1 MTLVNTQAMKTAI
14 SVPDPIFEAVERLAQ
29 RLGKSRSQLYT
40 EALQTY
46 LAQQR
51 DAGVTERLDEIYGA
65 EPQLSELDTVLDTIQ
80 WQSLPKEEW

>member
-1 MTLVNTQAMKTAI
+1 MKTAI
-14 SVPDPIFEAVERLAQ
+14 SVPHSVFEAAERLAQ

-65 EPQLSELDTVLDTIQ
+65 EPQLSELDTVLETSQ
-80 WQSLPKEEW
+80 WQSLRATPGSDW